1 MQAQPQGQPQND
13 PVVIAENAEVIVP
26 ADPSSPPVVDGFGE
40 FVHRASEGDLGP
52 GTWLLLWESVGQPL
66 LLAVILILAV
76 FLIAGWLRRMTERAF
91 ARARV
96 EQTLARFLANL
107 VKYGVLIAGGVAILG
122 TLGIET
128 TSLAAALAAAGFA
141 IGMALSGTLG
151 NVAAGIMLLLFR
163 PFKVGDVV
171 VVDGVTAKVYQI
183 NLFNTEVDTFDNRR
197 IIMPN
202 SNVFNNTIENISH
215 HPTRRSDVSVGTS
228 YSADI
233 DKTREVLTRVA
244 HAVEGGLA
252 DPPPQVALTGM
263 GASSIDWSVRVWTQ
277 AADVWPVKERLYRD
291 IKLALEGAGI
301 SIPFPQMDVH
311 IDGAIRRSE
320 QQ

>member
-1 MQAQPQGQPQND
+1 MQEENAVAQSET
-13 PVVIAENAEVIVP
+13 VVIAETAEVITP
-26 ADPSSPPVVDGFGE
+26 AVSPASEGFGE
-40 FVHRASEGDLGP
+40 FVRRVSEGDLSP
-52 GTWLLLWESVGQPL
+52 TTWLLLWESIGQPL
-66 LLAVILILAV
+66 LLAVILILV
-76 FLIAGWLRRMTERAF
+76 VLFFAGWLRRMTERAF

-96 EQTLARFLANL
+96 EQTLARFLSNL
-107 VKYGVLIAGGVAILG
+107 VKYGVLVAGGVAILG

-215 HPTRRSDVSVGTS
+215 HPVRRSDVSVGTS

-233 DKTREVLTRVA
+233 DRTRAVLTRVA

-263 GASSIDWSVRVWTQ
+263 GASSIDWAVRVWTK
-277 AADVWPVKERLYRD
+277 AEDVWPVKERLYRD
-291 IKLALEGAGI
+291 IKVALDEAGI
-301 SIPFPQMDVH
+301 GIPFPQMDVH
-311 IDGAIRRSE
+311 LDGAIRRSE